1 MRADHFYVWTQ
12 SNYNQWYNG
21 AIWASA
27 WCFGFV
33 KKKKSSGQTFF
44 LTSQSGDAKAS
55 SASMIPLPSYIWRVP
70 ETCGLKLIPPELL
83 EDLVINPCPVSTSQ
97 SSFIT
102 IPVRCGSSYLGR
114 VFFSSGRNTL
124 HIVRWSTSL
133 RCACTQIYIVQC
145 PPPNAT
151 LSCDTQLASSR
162 SYLGKWVLCLGRV
175 PCVVTWAFGQSPV
188 FSSIQYSVVFPQV
201 LTARWSSLLK

>member
-1 MRADHFYVWTQ
+1 MV
-12 SNYNQWYNG
+12 QWCHLGILLVLRVCEKEKILSTNFF
-21 AIWASA
+21 S
-27 WCFGFV
+27 
-33 KKKKSSGQTFF
+33 F
-44 LTSQSGDAKAS
+44 LTICHFICEETHK
-55 SASMIPLPSYIWRVP
+55 
-70 ETCGLKLIPPELL
+70 TCGLKLIPPELL

-102 IPVRCGSSYLGR
+102 IPVCCGSSYLGR

-151 LSCDTQLASSR
+151 LSCDTQLAGSR

-175 PCVVTWAFGQSPV
+175 PCVVTWAFGLSPV
-188 FSSIQYSVVFPQV
+188 FSSIQYSAVFPQV
-201 LTARWSSLLK
+201 LTAR